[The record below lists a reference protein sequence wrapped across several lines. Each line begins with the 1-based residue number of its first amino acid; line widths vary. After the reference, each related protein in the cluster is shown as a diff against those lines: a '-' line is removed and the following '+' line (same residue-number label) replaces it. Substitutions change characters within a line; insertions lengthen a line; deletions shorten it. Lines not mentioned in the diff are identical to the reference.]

1 KKKMTSEHAISYD
14 DLEKRRQKAAAAR
27 KPSNIAPVVEP
38 ESEAL
43 RAINEI
49 FNPSL
54 KIPVST
60 GPFHP
65 MNLQLMTLM
74 PCVFLLFDTD
84 CDGLLSKDDLRFTFG
99 ALGSDATDEMI
110 EEMLKEAKEPLDVD
124 AFIELMSHR
133 TGNWDFPKVFYRAPA
148 EF

>member
-1 KKKMTSEHAISYD
+1 MTSEHAISYD

-60 GPFHP
+60 GPYRPPDELTTDDFDA
-65 MNLQLMTLM
+65 MRDLDLRKLAELKE
-74 PCVFLLFDTD
+74 VFLLFDTD

-110 EEMLKEAKEPLDVD
+110 EEMLKE
-124 AFIELMSHR
+124 
-133 TGNWDFPKVFYRAPA
+133 
-148 EF
+148 